1 MSKRMGLFLQGGG
14 AKGAFQAGAIKAL
27 HEQNIEFNVISAT
40 SIGAINGYYLYTKNV
55 DKLEKFWKLKANK
68 LANKNLNKFDS
79 MESLIVE
86 NEEFINEINLLPN
99 YSMLEEDRSLYVNYV
114 NIRNNKLNEIW
125 LDIKEL
131 DKKERLKAIKYS
143 SLLPCNK
150 KNSETSEEFIKRFD
164 NRNFEL
170 EFNKMLNKGVYEGF
184 NLDGGIINNNFLNP
198 FIFDKVDKIYMIVF
212 KKDYI
217 IPDYIKNTY
226 YKDQITIIEPI
237 KDFSSKDTL
246 NFGEE
251 FLNIRFEEGYKRVQ
265 SKMNKVNFK
274 PLF

>member
-1 MSKRMGLFLQGGG
+1 MSKRVGLFLQGGG

-27 HEQNIEFNVISAT
+27 EEENIEINVISAT
-40 SIGAINGYYLYTKNV
+40 SIGAINGYFLYTKNV
-55 DKLEKFWKLKANK
+55 NKLEKFWKLKANK
-68 LANKNLNKFDS
+68 LANQNLSKFDS
-79 MESLIVE
+79 MESLTVE
-86 NEEFINEINLLPN
+86 NEGFIDEINLLPN

-114 NIRNNKLNEIW
+114 NVKNKKLNEIW

-131 DKKERLKAIKYS
+131 DKKERLKAIKYT

-150 KNSETSEEFIKRFD
+150 KNNETSMDFLRRFD
-164 NRNFEL
+164 NKTFGL
-170 EFNKMLNKGVYEGF
+170 EFNKMLDKGLYEGF
-184 NLDGGIINNNFLNP
+184 NLDGGVINNNFLNP
-198 FIFDKVDKIYMIVF
+198 FIFDKVDKLYMIVF

-217 IPDYIKNTY
+217 IPEYIKNTY
-226 YKDQITIIEPI
+226 YKDQIIIIDPI

-251 FLNIRFEEGYKRVQ
+251 FLNIRFEEGYKRAK
-265 SKMNKVNFK
+265 SKISKADFK

>member
-1 MSKRMGLFLQGGG
+1 MSKRVGLFLQGGG

-27 HEQNIEFNVISAT
+27 EEENIEINVISAT
-40 SIGAINGYYLYTKNV
+40 SIGAINGYFLYTKNV
-55 DKLEKFWKLKANK
+55 NKLEKFWKLKANK
-68 LANKNLNKFDS
+68 LANQNLSKFDS
-79 MESLIVE
+79 MESLTVE
-86 NEEFINEINLLPN
+86 NEGFIDEINLLPN

-114 NIRNNKLNEIW
+114 NVKNKKLNEIW

-131 DKKERLKAIKYS
+131 DKKERLKAIKYT

-150 KNSETSEEFIKRFD
+150 KNNETSMDFLRRFD
-164 NRNFEL
+164 NKTFGL
-170 EFNKMLNKGVYEGF
+170 EFNKMLDKGVYEGF
-184 NLDGGIINNNFLNP
+184 NLDGGVINNNFLNP
-198 FIFDKVDKIYMIVF
+198 FIFDKVDKLYMIVF

-217 IPDYIKNTY
+217 IPEYIKNTY
-226 YKDQITIIEPI
+226 YKDQIIIIDPI

-251 FLNIRFEEGYKRVQ
+251 FLNIRFEEGYKRAK
-265 SKMNKVNFK
+265 SKISKADFK